1 MSTYRLIGI
10 TTPQAADKLI
20 ASGAS
25 LAGTPLHVTRYPGL
39 AALQVKAEKAGIFT
53 TRKAAL
59 EQVLLFQRQLEAAQ
73 VAGPIVPAAF
83 ANPLLDDTE
92 ALRVMAVGHS
102 RLCEALEMFSGVK
115 QYQVAVSW
123 NPGIAIAHCATQPD
137 FQSELSKAGDDL
149 ASRGAAIKSLMEGAR
164 ARLGAA
170 ATQKLRLASS
180 QLMQEP
186 LGSEAM
192 VVNVVV
198 LVESAK
204 EAAFDAALEDVDA
217 SFPDLSI
224 KQLGPLP
231 PVSFASITIERP
243 KAQDIAKAKLTLN
256 IDAVEADALK
266 AAYRN
271 AMKQAHPDMAG
282 GNQAKSAALTKAFRL
297 LLKLEEANNA
307 GGDRAKPLLVDL
319 VNAGGERWAA

>member
-10 TTPQAADKLI
+10 TTPQAADKLN
-20 ASGAS
+20 AAGAA
-25 LAGTPLHVTRYPGL
+25 LAGAPLHVTRYPGL
-39 AALQVKAEKAGIFT
+39 AALQVKAEKTGIFT

-73 VAGPIVPAAF
+73 VAGPVVPAAF

-92 ALRVMAVGHS
+92 ALRVMAVGHA
-102 RLCEALEMFSGVK
+102 RLSQALEMFAGVK
-115 QYQVAVSW
+115 QYQITVSW
-123 NPGIAIAHCATQPD
+123 NPAIAIAHCATQDD
-137 FQSELSKAGDDL
+137 FKVALTQAGEDA
-149 ASRGAAIKSLMEGAR
+149 ASRGAAIKALMEGAR

-170 ATQKLRLASS
+170 AIGKLRAASS
-180 QLMQEP
+180 QLLQEP
-186 LGSEAM
+186 LGSETM
-192 VVNVVV
+192 ILNVVV
-198 LVESAK
+198 LVETAK

-217 SFPDLSI
+217 SFPDLAI

-231 PVSFASITIERP
+231 PVSFASLTIERP
-243 KAQDIAKAKLTLN
+243 KLQDIARAKLALN

-282 GNQAKSAALTKAFRL
+282 GDKTKAAAIAKAFRL
-297 LLKLEEANNA
+297 LQKFDEATAA
-307 GGDRAKPLLVDL
+307 GGDRARPLLVDL
-319 VNAGGERWAA
+319 VDAGGERWAA